1 MNPANPRKSPP
12 LFSSTKSYENWR
24 KELNAWT
31 RITTEQKRHWA
42 PLIALSLPDNDP
54 SGIRD
59 KVFAL
64 DLDPDEGVEAVPAA
78 DGVAAI
84 PAIPA
89 NEGAGYDRLM
99 AFMDSEF
106 KKDNLTDMCEHIRLF
121 MKMTK
126 KKETTMKQYISDF
139 EAAYKKAKEKGLP
152 VMPHKFLM
160 WSLLESVHIS
170 DQEYMLV
177 ISGIPPES
185 LDMYEAAKQSLLRF
199 FNSPRNLGTHSADNI
214 AYDPSLDTHYGRGY
228 QGQRG
233 GSRGGGYGGGYGARG
248 RGGGRSSSPW
258 RNPNTKG
265 GQSQEAFKSNKPMN
279 PLDKDGK
286 PYNCNSCGSYR
297 HFSKDCQHNLTSG
310 THYGEEAHD
319 GSYDPN
325 GDPTFNEPDNHEQ
338 VETHFVGLQLYDV
351 LFTTGDYEDVYL
363 SQGSINILMDTGCP
377 KTVAGVKWLKQL
389 IASMTPEAR
398 SRVKKYP
405 SSASFRFGG
414 KEVKRSLGFYTLPI
428 NVAGKNLILQ
438 TEVVSSSIPCLVSK
452 AAMKKAGGIINLEE
466 DSIRLFG
473 KFVHMNTNASGH
485 YTLPVE
491 QYEVIEGEENKVFIV
506 EHERPEYN
514 EMQIHKM
521 HKALGHPSRAA
532 FEATIKA
539 ANVKVDNLN
548 LILSKLYESCLICLK
563 FSKAHV
569 RPKVGL
575 PIATDF
581 NQTIC
586 LDLKIWPSRDAIILY
601 IIDAFSRFQQ
611 AHVIP
616 DKKAETILEKLTEGW
631 ILGLYGA
638 PENILV
644 DNGGEFYNQHFKDL
658 CNNMNIRLYASSAE
672 SPWQNGLC
680 ERNHSLTD
688 KIMEKMFQEDSSLT
702 VPRALSAATFAKN
715 CLVNVNGY
723 CPIQLVT
730 GKMPRLPGVL
740 TNNLP
745 AQEAVSSFKP
755 TSDRINAIFSG
766 RKIFMEQEN
775 SKRLNQALKT
785 KVIPPIEH
793 YDIGDSVY
801 FKKQGKFD
809 TPWQGPAKVMGV
821 NGKTIFLAMGRFTYS
836 TSRSR
841 LIKIPRSAAENVRE
855 VRDQEQ
861 VKTPVTEKPQE
872 QVNNRDHDYESDSD
886 DEDVIHD
893 KVEPQV
899 NNPGRDPVEDFPD
912 PDIPDPI
919 PQEPALPAP
928 PSPAQLPALD
938 NPAQPPTPPN
948 TDPDKREER
957 LENEADVGDL
967 PNNQEEEREMENS
980 KTKPHQKKKGV
991 KLPYPKK
998 GQEIFFRVKS
1008 TRNYGKIHPAIT
1020 TKYADNWVNATIL
1033 GKVYKDSQKSGPYF
1047 NFKDKEDGFEGGIH
1061 LDQTQ
1066 WTFSNTKPLPR
1077 TLADSI
1083 HNYLVEDDPQLP
1095 NVYTVQV
1102 ARDKWH
1108 LPEVREAMKKELD
1121 NFAKFDVYDLV
1132 PDRGQH
1138 FITSGWVVVEKE
1150 KEGNWITKARLVI
1163 HGNQERDTVRS
1174 DSPTVKKQ
1182 NLRIQL
1188 ALAVQNNW
1196 TMCSADV
1203 QAAFLQAVSLDREI
1217 FVKPVVE
1224 ADNPGLLW
1232 KLKKPMYGLE
1242 DSGRLWYITI
1252 TDFLRSVDCQMLVTD
1267 LACLYWHKDGILH
1280 GIITIHVDDIQY
1292 CGSPDFEEAL
1302 IKPMLDK
1309 FKFGMIQR
1317 GEFKCLGWDL
1327 QQYETHLTVD
1337 QIAYAEDK
1345 IKPVEIELANRP
1357 NEEKLNSEEITLMRG
1372 ITGKLRW
1379 MDQTRADLCYDLLEL
1394 SMIAGKAAVKDAKMS
1409 TKAVNHV
1416 KNTPLK
1422 IKFNKLDG
1430 DEWYVSVYPDAAKNT
1445 LPDGES
1451 SAMGFIIFLSNG
1463 HVTGEVRK
1471 VCPLYWKSA
1480 KILRIVGSSF
1490 EGEAIALEE
1499 GLNVAFTIMKD
1510 LAAITGIPEDL
1521 IKVEALCDCDDVVK
1535 AVNATTQKSGLGRTS
1550 WEIGRIRQMI
1560 EKKEVTRVKWHEG
1573 QSNVA
1578 DVLTKRGAS
1587 KHLMIRALEQGV
1599 V

>member
-1 MNPANPRKSPP
+1 MNSNPRKNPP
-12 LFSSTKSYENWR
+12 PFSSTKSYENWR
-24 KELNAWT
+24 KELTTWT
-31 RITTEQKRHWA
+31 KLTKEEKKDWA
-42 PLIALSLPDNDP
+42 PLIALSLPAEDP

-64 DLDPDEGVEAVPAA
+64 DLDPVEGAEAVAA
-78 DGVAAI
+78 GNGVAAI
-84 PAIPA
+84 PAIEADPA
-89 NEGAGYDRLM
+89 AGYNRLM

-121 MKMTK
+121 MRMTK
-126 KKETTMKQYISDF
+126 KKETGMKQYISDF

-152 VMPHKFLM
+152 AMPHKFMM

-185 LDMYEAAKQSLLRF
+185 PDMYEAAKQSLLRF
-199 FNSPRNLGTHSADNI
+199 FNSPRNIGNQNADNI

-233 GSRGGGYGGGYGARG
+233 GGRGGGGGYGGRGGG

-265 GQSQEAFKSNKPMN
+265 GQHQEAFKSNKPMN

-297 HFSKDCQHNLTSG
+297 HFSKDCQHASG
-310 THYGEEAHD
+310 THYGEEAPD
-319 GSYDPN
+319 GSYDPAN
-325 GDPTFNEPDNHEQ
+325 DPTFHEPDNQEQ

-351 LFTTGDYEDVYL
+351 LFTMGDYEDVYL
-363 SQGSINILMDTGCP
+363 SEETNNLLMDTGCP
-377 KTVAGVKWLKQL
+377 KTVTGVKWLKQL
-389 IASMTPEAR
+389 ITSMSPETR

-405 SSASFRFGG
+405 SSTSFRFGG
-414 KEVKRSLGFYTLPI
+414 NDVKRSLGYYSIPI
-428 NVAGKNLILQ
+428 SVAGKNVILQ
-438 TEVVSSSIPCLVSK
+438 TDVITSNIPCLVSK

-473 KFVHMNTNASGH
+473 KVIQMETNNSGH
-485 YTLPVE
+485 YTIPVGK
-491 QYEVIEGEENKVFIV
+491 YEASEEEEHKVFIV
-506 EHERPEYN
+506 EHEKAEYT
-514 EMQIHKM
+514 EMQVHKM

-539 ANVKVDNLN
+539 ANVKIDNLN
-548 LILSKLYESCLICLK
+548 LILNKLYESCLICLK

-586 LDLKIWPSRDAIILY
+586 LDLKIWPSHEAIILY

-616 DKKAETILEKLTEGW
+616 DKKAETILERLTEGW

-688 KIMEKMFQEDSSLT
+688 KIMEKMLQEDPSLT

-723 CPIQLVT
+723 SPIQLVT

-775 SKRLNQALKT
+775 GQRLNRALKT

-793 YDIGDSVY
+793 YEIGDSVY

-841 LIKIPRSAAENVRE
+841 LIKIPRSSTENIRE
-855 VRDQEQ
+855 VRDQEH
-861 VKTPVTEKPQE
+861 VRPPVTEKPQE
-872 QVNNRDHDYESDSD
+872 KVDNRVHDYESDSE
-886 DEDVIHD
+886 DEDVIPD
-893 KVEPQV
+893 KAEPQV
-899 NNPGRDPVEDFPD
+899 NNPGPGLAGEFPD
-912 PDIPDPI
+912 PDMPELVAHDP
-919 PQEPALPAP
+919 QPAP
-928 PSPAQLPALD
+928 PSPAQLPAQN
-938 NPAQPPTPPN
+938 NPTGPPTPPN
-948 TDPDKREER
+948 TDPDITEER
-957 LENEADVGDL
+957 LENGAEGENIS
-967 PNNQEEEREMENS
+967 NNQEEEKEMENS
-980 KTKPHQKKKGV
+980 KPHQKKKGM

-1008 TRNYGKIHPAIT
+1008 VKKYEKIHPAIT
-1020 TKYADNWVNATIL
+1020 NKYTDNWVNVKVM

-1066 WTFSNTKPLPR
+1066 WTFSNSKPLPR

-1083 HNYLVEDDPQLP
+1083 HNYLVEDDPQIP

-1121 NFAKFDVYDLV
+1121 NFANFDVYDLV
-1132 PDRGQH
+1132 PDQGQH

-1150 KEGNWITKARLVI
+1150 KEGKWITKARLVI

-1203 QAAFLQAVSLDREI
+1203 QAAFLQAVRLDREI

-1252 TDFLRSVDCQMLVTD
+1252 TDFLKSRNCQMLVTD

-1280 GIITIHVDDIQY
+1280 GMITIHVDDIQY
-1292 CGSPDFEEAL
+1292 CGSPDFEEAV
-1302 IKPMLDK
+1302 IKPMLEK
-1309 FKFGMIQR
+1309 FKFGMIQK
-1317 GEFKCLGWDL
+1317 GEFRCLGWDL
-1327 QQYETHLTVD
+1327 HQYETHLTVD
-1337 QIAYAEDK
+1337 QIAYAEMK
-1345 IKPVEIELANRP
+1345 VKPVEIEIADRQ

-1394 SMIAGKAAVKDAKMS
+1394 SMNAGKAAIKDVKMS
-1409 TKAVNHV
+1409 TKAVNHL

-1422 IKFNKLDG
+1422 VKFNKLDG
-1430 DEWYVSVYPDAAKNT
+1430 DEWFVSVYPDAAKNT

-1451 SAMGFIIFLSNG
+1451 SAMGYIIFLSNG

-1480 KILRIVGSSF
+1480 KIPRIVGSSF

-1499 GLNVAFTIMKD
+1499 GLNVAFTMMKD
-1510 LAAITGIPEDL
+1510 LAAITGIPEHL

-1578 DVLTKRGAS
+1578 DVLTKRGAP